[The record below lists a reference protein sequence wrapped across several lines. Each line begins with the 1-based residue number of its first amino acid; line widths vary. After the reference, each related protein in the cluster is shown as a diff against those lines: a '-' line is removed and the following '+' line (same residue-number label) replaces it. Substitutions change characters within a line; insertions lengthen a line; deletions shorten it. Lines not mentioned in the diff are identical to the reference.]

1 MTPGP
6 GSSFLLLPL
15 ATVCPVASGSMAV
28 CAPFYPGSV
37 APLFVAVAGLLVIAA
52 CNQLAPKVGV
62 ASPLILLALGVGVG
76 FLPWVAAVEVEPEI
90 ILEMVLPPLL
100 FAAAVSMPVMDFRR
114 ELQTVAGLAIG
125 LVVVSALVLGVVIHL
140 LVPAIALP
148 WAIALGAVLSPTDAV
163 AVSIARGSG
172 VSHRIITILEG
183 EGLFNDAT
191 ALVLLSSAVSAGLMT
206 NEDALEPLTLAGEF
220 LLALAVALVVGWS
233 VGVVAVRVRSR
244 ISDSAADTAVSFTV
258 PFLASVPAEHLGGSG
273 LVAAVVAGLVV
284 SYRGPRLLPPS
295 NRRTAQKNWRT
306 VELIL
311 EGGVFLVMGLQA
323 YGIVHELTDDPA
335 GAGLGLAL
343 LVAVVCGAL
352 TVVVRAAFV
361 TPLLAWLAELRRR
374 SVRRVDLGEER
385 IAQFEERLAHA
396 CDADEEMLAARNLS
410 TEEWQR
416 ALERWRRRLERGRRR
431 QKRARSD
438 LAYFL
443 SQSLG
448 PREGAVIVWAGMRGA
463 VTLAA
468 AQTLPLEAP
477 MRSFMLLVA
486 LVVAAGSLV
495 IQGLTLTPFIQLVK
509 PQMASHGADEEE
521 RARLMRLL
529 GHAVKD
535 TALAQFIAGQP
546 GELSQAQDPSSA
558 QQAGRAGGTM
568 FSLPS
573 VGKAMYAGQLQAGG
587 EAASE
592 SGTLAARQALGAL
605 PREKM
610 RALAKEAIHAQ
621 RDALLDARDDGV
633 FSSQTLEAALM
644 RLDAEEVLLDA
655 TH

>member
-1 MTPGP
+1 M
-6 GSSFLLLPL
+6 
-15 ATVCPVASGSMAV
+15 
-28 CAPFYPGSV
+28 
-37 APLFVAVAGLLVIAA
+37 
-52 CNQLAPKVGV
+52 
-62 ASPLILLALGVGVG
+62 
-76 FLPWVAAVEVEPEI
+76 
-90 ILEMVLPPLL
+90 
-100 FAAAVSMPVMDFRR
+100 
-114 ELQTVAGLAIG
+114 
-125 LVVVSALVLGVVIHL
+125 
-140 LVPAIALP
+140 
-148 WAIALGAVLSPTDAV
+148 
-163 AVSIARGSG
+163 
-172 VSHRIITILEG
+172 
-183 EGLFNDAT
+183 
-191 ALVLLSSAVSAGLMT
+191 
-206 NEDALEPLTLAGEF
+206 
-220 LLALAVALVVGWS
+220 
-233 VGVVAVRVRSR
+233 
-244 ISDSAADTAVSFTV
+244 
-258 PFLASVPAEHLGGSG
+258 
-273 LVAAVVAGLVV
+273 
-284 SYRGPRLLPPS
+284 
-295 NRRTAQKNWRT
+295 
-306 VELIL
+306 
-311 EGGVFLVMGLQA
+311 
-323 YGIVHELTDDPA
+323 
-335 GAGLGLAL
+335 
-343 LVAVVCGAL
+343 
-352 TVVVRAAFV
+352 
-361 TPLLAWLAELRRR
+361 
-374 SVRRVDLGEER
+374 
-385 IAQFEERLAHA
+385 
-396 CDADEEMLAARNLS
+396 
-410 TEEWQR
+410 
-416 ALERWRRRLERGRRR
+416 
-431 QKRARSD
+431 
-438 LAYFL
+438 
-443 SQSLG
+443 
-448 PREGAVIVWAGMRGA
+448 WAGMRGA

-592 SGTLAARQALGAL
+592 SGTLAARQALGTL